1 MEKEFSNV
9 KLIRRRHIPDEVN
22 ILDKDRILA
31 FKDDIII
38 TGWDCIHARKDIC
51 SGYSMYFLKKGY
63 KVSKML
69 DSGGRL
75 VRWYCDIV
83 MPHVQDNVYEFED
96 LLLDVVIDADG
107 GVVVMDADEFAKAI
121 EEGMIDKER
130 TVYALRALN
139 ELLGLIY
146 SGDFQK
152 IKEQLDFFDNRAY
165 NSDLG
170 ALF

>member
-1 MEKEFSNV
+1 MVFSDV

-22 ILDKDRILA
+22 ALDKDRILS

-51 SGYSMYFLKKGY
+51 SGYSLYFLKKGY

-69 DSGGRL
+69 DNKGNL

-83 MPHVQDNVYEFED
+83 MPHIKDNVYEFED
-96 LLLDVVIDADG
+96 LLLDVVINADG
-107 GVVVMDADEFAKAI
+107 SVVVMDADEFAGAI

-130 TVYALRALN
+130 TVYALRALD
-139 ELLGLIY
+139 ELLQLIY
-146 SGDFQK
+146 SGSFQK
-152 IKEQLDFFDNRAY
+152 IQEQLDFFDNRAY
-165 NSDLG
+165 NGDLG
-170 ALF
+170 ASF